1 MKELQ
6 IRLEEVE
13 KKLERLMY
21 KGSNDG
27 KLVDKKRELQRQIM
41 ELSKNK

>member
-1 MKELQ
+1 MKELE
-6 IRLEEVE
+6 IRLEEIE

-21 KGSNDG
+21 KGSNDE

>member
-1 MKELQ
+1 MKELE
-6 IRLEEVE
+6 IRLEEIE

-21 KGSNDG
+21 KGSNDE
-27 KLVDKKRELQRQIM
+27 KLVDKKRELQKQIM